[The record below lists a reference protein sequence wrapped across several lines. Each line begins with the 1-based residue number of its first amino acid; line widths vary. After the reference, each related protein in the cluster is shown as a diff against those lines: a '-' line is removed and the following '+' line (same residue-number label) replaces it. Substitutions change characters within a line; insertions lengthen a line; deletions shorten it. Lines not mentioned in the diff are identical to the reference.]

1 MIIASLGIILWQF
14 QIVLI
19 FSILNAKALATMLP
33 LFSIVC
39 AFATRLLPIV
49 CSKRVAS
56 ACRFWKVLVKSRNLI
71 QNLLSV
77 KYASI
82 SIWLATSNSF
92 CTKFSNFRFNL
103 DFMIIA
109 SLEIILWQFQIVL
122 KFLILNAK
130 ALAMMLPLFSIV
142 CAFATRLLAIVCSK
156 RVASACRF
164 WKVLVK
170 SRNLIQNLL
179 SVKYA

>member
-1 MIIASLGIILWQF
+1 MIASLEIIFWQF
-14 QIVLI
+14 QLVLK
-19 FSILNAKALATMLP
+19 FLILNAKALATTLP

-49 CSKRVAS
+49 YSKRVAS
-56 ACRFWKVLVKSRNLI
+56 VCRFSKVLVKSRNFI

-92 CTKFSNFRFNL
+92 CTKFSNFRLNL

-109 SLEIILWQFQIVL
+109 SLEIIFWQFQIVL

-130 ALAMMLPLFSIV
+130 ALATTLPLFSIV
-142 CAFATRLLAIVCSK
+142 CAFATRLLPIVCTSG
-156 RVASACRF
+156 
-164 WKVLVK
+164 
-170 SRNLIQNLL
+170 
-179 SVKYA
+179 

>member
-1 MIIASLGIILWQF
+1 MIIASHENILWQF
-14 QIVLI
+14 QIVLK
-19 FSILNAKALATMLP
+19 FLILNAKALATMLP

-39 AFATRLLPIV
+39 AFATRFATYCLQQAS
-49 CSKRVAS
+49 SK
-56 ACRFWKVLVKSRNLI
+56 WMQILKVLVKSRNFI

-103 DFMIIA
+103 DFMITA

-130 ALAMMLPLFSIV
+130 ALATMLPLFSIV
-142 CAFATRLLAIVCSK
+142 CAFATRLLPIVCSK
-156 RVASACRF
+156 RVASASRF
-164 WKVLVK
+164 YKILFNQEISYK
-170 SRNLIQNLL
+170 IF
-179 SVKYA
+179 